1 MNCVTEISILVEL
14 QFYAKVLENLRVP
27 TWRDILYSSFF
38 FIGQEYT
45 IDANKNSWDLSIFF
59 LLNDYANYNTCYE
72 FIHVTKS
79 E

>member
-45 IDANKNSWDLSIFF
+45 IDANKNS
-59 LLNDYANYNTCYE
+59 
-72 FIHVTKS
+72 
-79 E
+79 